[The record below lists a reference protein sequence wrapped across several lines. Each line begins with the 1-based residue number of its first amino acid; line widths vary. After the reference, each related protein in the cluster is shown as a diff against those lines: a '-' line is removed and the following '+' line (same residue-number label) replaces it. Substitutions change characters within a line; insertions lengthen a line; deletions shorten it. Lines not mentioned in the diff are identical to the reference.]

1 MERAYRQS
9 TRLLGFLLVILG
21 LALVVSTLA
30 RGGGILAVGVLLGVG
45 LAAFGGARVYLA
57 AHTPESR
64 GGS

>member
-9 TRLLGFLLVILG
+9 TRLLGVLLMVLG

-30 RGGGILAVGVLLGVG
+30 RGGGIFAVGVLLGIG
-45 LAAFGGARVYLA
+45 MATFGGARVYLA
-57 AHTPESR
+57 AHTPESS